1 MFLKKNCWRVADCLF
16 GIYHISVLFMISHWL
31 DIYTYSS
38 FTKTLIVVALQSKGV
53 LYKTSA
59 RFSDS
64 NSSESIEFFN
74 FFRYIS
80 FRFVSIGFVS
90 LCLISFRFFRY
101 ISFRFVTFRFVSIG
115 FVSLRSVSFRFVSFG
130 FVSFRSVSLH
140 FCFVSH
146 FTGTRFWYV
155 LMHLLRNILFPKAS
169 SVQ

>member
-1 MFLKKNCWRVADCLF
+1 MSLWHLP
-16 GIYHISVLFMISHWL
+16 HIRPFYDKSLARHLHVLFIHQNFN
-31 DIYTYSS
+31 SS
-38 FTKTLIVVALQSKGV
+38 SPQSKGV

-146 FTGTRFWYV
+146 FTGTRF
-155 LMHLLRNILFPKAS
+155 
-169 SVQ
+169 